1 MFTFVVRVNSA
12 AMKKNKLILEQLE
25 KRTHSVY
32 QAKESAALTGGWIK
46 AIRSALGMSL
56 QQLAKKLSVSRQS
69 VQALEAREKQGNI
82 SLRSLREVA
91 AAMDMELV
99 YGFVPKE
106 GSLDKYIENKAR
118 QMAEQIVA
126 RSSTTMKLEDQEV
139 SYERKQKA
147 IAERTAIIKQ
157 ELPKA
162 LWD

>member
-1 MFTFVVRVNSA
+1 
-12 AMKKNKLILEQLE
+12 MKKNKLILEQLD
-25 KRTHSVY
+25 KRTDAIFSIR
-32 QAKESAALTGGWIK
+32 ESAALPGGWIK
-46 AIRSALGMSL
+46 AIRSGLGMSL
-56 QQLAKKLSVSRQS
+56 QQLAKKLSVTRQS

-106 GSLDKYIENKAR
+106 GSLDSYIENKAR

-126 RSSTTMKLEDQEV
+126 RSSAAMKLEDQEV
-139 SYERKQKA
+139 SDVRKQKA
-147 IAERTAIIKQ
+147 IAERTALIKE